1 METKLGQ
8 KKLIQKSRNSGKAG
22 GEALN
27 VKVAT
32 EAIVIIIVYFLQ
44 NQHILVFSCSII
56 TTSNKFWPPR
66 IYGFASFQSQPD
78 FYNKNCK
85 VFHQQQ
91 LTRSIMMTVITRGTG
106 GRECQ
111 GRLQGLEAGGASSCS
126 SAMPAWQQSTS
137 LFRHM
142 LLQQVPPWRSH

>member
-1 METKLGQ
+1 MSRSPPKPSSSSVSLCIFFKISIFLSFPVQLSRPVINFG
-8 KKLIQKSRNSGKAG
+8 LHVYMALLPFNRIQ
-22 GEALN
+22 
-27 VKVAT
+27 
-32 EAIVIIIVYFLQ
+32 IF
-44 NQHILVFSCSII
+44 
-56 TTSNKFWPPR
+56 TT
-66 IYGFASFQSQPD
+66 
-78 FYNKNCK
+78 KNCK

>member
-1 METKLGQ
+1 MSRSPPKPSSSSVSLCIFFKISIFLSFSVQLSRPVINFG
-8 KKLIQKSRNSGKAG
+8 LHVYMALLPFNRIQ
-22 GEALN
+22 
-27 VKVAT
+27 
-32 EAIVIIIVYFLQ
+32 
-44 NQHILVFSCSII
+44 IL
-56 TTSNKFWPPR
+56 TT
-66 IYGFASFQSQPD
+66 Q
-78 FYNKNCK
+78 NCK

>member
-1 METKLGQ
+1 MSRSPPKPSSSSLCIFFKISIFLSFPVQLSRPVINFG
-8 KKLIQKSRNSGKAG
+8 LHVYMALLPFNRIQ
-22 GEALN
+22 
-27 VKVAT
+27 
-32 EAIVIIIVYFLQ
+32 IF
-44 NQHILVFSCSII
+44 
-56 TTSNKFWPPR
+56 TT
-66 IYGFASFQSQPD
+66 
-78 FYNKNCK
+78 KNCK

-91 LTRSIMMTVITRGTG
+91 LTRSIMMTVITRGIG

>member
-1 METKLGQ
+1 MSRSPPKPSSSSVSLCIFFKISIFLSFSVQLSRPVINFG
-8 KKLIQKSRNSGKAG
+8 LHIYMALLPFNRIQ
-22 GEALN
+22 
-27 VKVAT
+27 
-32 EAIVIIIVYFLQ
+32 
-44 NQHILVFSCSII
+44 IL
-56 TTSNKFWPPR
+56 TT
-66 IYGFASFQSQPD
+66 
-78 FYNKNCK
+78 KNCK
-85 VFHQQQ
+85 VFDQQQ

>member
-1 METKLGQ
+1 MSRSPPKPSSSSVPLGIFFKISIFLSFAVQ
-8 KKLIQKSRNSGKAG
+8 LSRPVINFGLHIYM
-22 GEALN
+22 ALLPFN
-27 VKVAT
+27 R
-32 EAIVIIIVYFLQ
+32 
-44 NQHILVFSCSII
+44 NQIF
-56 TTSNKFWPPR
+56 TT
-66 IYGFASFQSQPD
+66 
-78 FYNKNCK
+78 KNCK

>member
-1 METKLGQ
+1 MSRSPPKPSSSSVSLCIFFKISIFLSFSVQLSRPVINFG
-8 KKLIQKSRNSGKAG
+8 LHIYMALLPFNRIQ
-22 GEALN
+22 
-27 VKVAT
+27 
-32 EAIVIIIVYFLQ
+32 IF
-44 NQHILVFSCSII
+44 
-56 TTSNKFWPPR
+56 TT
-66 IYGFASFQSQPD
+66 
-78 FYNKNCK
+78 KNCK